1 MPRPGTSE
9 VKAILD
15 TPLAVTTPLAGSS
28 AKDSL
33 EVAQR
38 AKDWGYRAVWG
49 AEVDGPDAFTLLGA
63 LAATTDYDLGVA
75 VVPVQTRTVFVLG
88 MTAVSMAQLSG
99 GRFTLGV
106 GASSEVLVSRFGGQP
121 FDRPL
126 THLREAVTALRPIL
140 NGERSTFDGR
150 YVKIGGYKTPA
161 PPPAPVPLF
170 LGSLNPKSL
179 RMAGELADGLCINQI
194 APHHVP
200 AMLDEVRAGAKEAGR
215 DLPADFPVVARLFSL
230 VTDDAEGARAILRMI
245 FAPYVATSVYNRFY
259 RWMGYEEEA
268 EAIAQAAKAKDREA
282 MGKAFSDRIARDL
295 FVVGAADQVVAR
307 LREYVEAGVTV
318 PVIAPLAPGADAAAA
333 TLKAI
338 GERWNA

>member
-1 MPRPGTSE
+1 MTE
-9 VKAILD
+9 A
-15 TPLAVTTPLAGSS
+15 TLAVTCPLPGSS
-28 AKDSL
+28 ARDSL
-33 EVAQR
+33 DVAQR
-38 AKDWGYRAVWG
+38 AWDWGYRAVWG
-49 AEVDGPDAFTLLGA
+49 SEVDGPDAFTLLGA
-63 LAATTDYDLGVA
+63 LAATTDYELGVA

-88 MTAVSMAQLSG
+88 MSAVSLAQLSG
-99 GRFTLGV
+99 GRFSLGV

-126 THLREAVTALRPIL
+126 TNLREAVEALRPIL
-140 NGERSTFDGR
+140 RGERSTFDGR
-150 YVKIGGYKTPA
+150 YVKIGGYKSPT
-161 PPPAPVPLF
+161 PPPAAVPLY

-215 DLPADFPVVARLFSL
+215 ELPVDFPVVARLFCL
-230 VTDDAEGARAILRMI
+230 VTDDAAAARSILKMV

-268 EAIAQAAKAKDREA
+268 EAIAQAAEAKDREA
-282 MGKAFSDRIARDL
+282 MGKAFSDRIAQDL
-295 FVVGAADQVVAR
+295 FVVGAADEVVAR

-318 PVIAPLAPGADAAAA
+318 PVIAPLAPGTDAAAE
-333 TLKAI
+333 TLIAI
-338 GERWNA
+338 GERWNR